1 MKRPH
6 FLAAVVISTML
17 LAGCT
22 ARSDDAKTA
31 DSSKPG
37 KMPEE
42 LEPIKNDPP
51 ADCPVTA
58 SGEPSF
64 EAPAPYAPAAPWPNI
79 FWFGSE
85 SLWTALQANGVWEGL
100 PHNPEGY
107 TQKIMWWSS
116 LYSLSDEPEP
126 ALVVT
131 GQRLDAAAPP
141 LKFYGATNAS
151 AADIGEAMLTGVDFP
166 TAGCWMVTGQY
177 KKTGLSFTVWI
188 TP

>member
-51 ADCPVTA
+51 ADCPVTV
-58 SGEPSF
+58 SGGPSF

-85 SLWTALQANGVWEGL
+85 SLWTALQANGVWEACHTIPRDTPKRSCGGAACTLCRTNRNL
-100 PHNPEGY
+100 P
-107 TQKIMWWSS
+107 WSS
-116 LYSLSDEPEP
+116 PDKDWMPP
-126 ALVVT
+126 
-131 GQRLDAAAPP
+131 RLRSS
-141 LKFYGATNAS
+141 F
-151 AADIGEAMLTGVDFP
+151 
-166 TAGCWMVTGQY
+166 MVRQMRPRRTLG
-177 KKTGLSFTVWI
+177 KLC
-188 TP
+188 